1 MSLTSRFSAVD
12 KAILVSTGN
21 SLVVCGDT
29 TAVGVNTSDM
39 ITVSGTTTRDWAA
52 SGSKAQIS
60 ILPNSTILY
69 AELVWYSTV
78 KSFSASAQ
86 DVRSMQDDP
95 VMFITPSGNVT
106 VTPTIGET
114 FNGASGSID
123 RFRSV
128 NVTSIVQSSLGGWY
142 GVSGIPTSIPI
153 SGLSNTRAG
162 WTLVVVYRNASIVPQ
177 KITLS
182 TGIAPASEG
191 SILQNNVVGFLTSSQ
206 EDKLRGDIFM
216 AVANGEPLTGVQTVK
231 VGPSFANLST
241 IGNPVG
247 SPNPNPGT
255 APNNPYNSF
264 FTGQV
269 NICDPLNSN
278 VGLIDGSGT
287 NGSKNHDAFVPTQVL
302 GARNKWDI
310 TEVNISNTL
319 VPNQSQLAMQLN
331 ATGTTDGVQVVALG
345 TQVQADA
352 PNMISTLTAYDNDG
366 DGEYNIEVGNELSL
380 IAQIKNTGTVTA
392 NNVILSSILDSS
404 CSFIPNSL
412 KVNGIVQ
419 NGANIT
425 TGFNIGSLEAAG
437 VVNVIFTIRVNSLPS
452 NKILPVTVDYNYEF
466 ASSGTTVRNYDSTK
480 KMSIIV
486 QQGKLT
492 IAKSA
497 SKSAAIVGDIIEYT
511 IDITNIGTEKALDVF
526 FSDPVTKYCS
536 FKTGSVS
543 INGVINTSLDPN
555 SGFPLDDLKVSD
567 SVQIKFKATINS
579 IPPSDFINNS
589 SCVNFSYTFNQYE
602 DHLRR
607 TVTSNTTAI
616 EIQYTDII
624 GERSVDNEYP
634 NIGDQITCSLKLTNI
649 GNVTDTNIPVQETLM
664 TGTSFVEHSVK
675 IDGVSKPSL
684 DPFDGFTIDAIGAS
698 QSTTISYK
706 LLVESLDPRELIENI
721 AKVPFKYQISTD
733 NPVVET
739 EIDSN
744 KVTTKTNYVNINSHE
759 TVDKSNATIDNI
771 LYYSVDFTN
780 TGNIEAYNTVFS
792 SYVEAGTEL
801 VPNSVK
807 INGVSKPGYD
817 PTVGF
822 SVGSIYPNNTVN
834 VTFQTKV
841 KSVPSPN
848 IVYNK
853 SQLNYNYLPDPNGAH
868 IIATNT
874 SNTVQTQID
883 VASFTVV
890 KSVDKA
896 YAQVGEPLVYQT
908 VITNTGTMPLSTT
921 KFTDNISYYL
931 DFYPGTVY
939 VNGVNYASYDP
950 RVGFEL
956 GDLQPT
962 QSAVI
967 VFGTIISKLPP
978 TGVIMNASNFS
989 CSYKVTPDSPTIEK
1003 TQYSNEV
1010 ETDVL
1015 LGNLQISK
1023 SVSKNYATI
1032 GDTVRYS
1039 IDLSNNGNATVNNVF
1054 FTDIIES
1061 AGSFVTDSVN
1071 INSKNKPGL
1080 NPNTGFSLGSI
1091 VVGQVVNITFDVTVN
1106 SLPNPNVINNTANAT
1121 FSYLPDP
1128 NIPPVSKTVH
1138 SNTVTTTINTG
1149 SATLTKGVD
1158 KYYATVGDILTY
1170 TLVATNTGTTT
1181 LKNISLTD
1189 LIPSGATFNTGSVKV
1204 NDVVKASANPN
1215 NGFTIDDI
1223 VAGGNNTITFTATVT
1238 SVPTPNTIINSASMS
1253 YKYNINPNA
1262 SSISGTATS
1271 NNVTTTVNAVTVTNS
1286 KSVDLA
1292 YATIGDT
1299 LNYTSVI
1306 TNTGNTNI
1314 TNVIFKDILDSN
1326 IQLVADS
1333 VKINNQS
1340 KLGYDPNTGF
1350 SLSDIAP
1357 NTPVTITFKV
1367 TVKTVPSNGT
1377 VSNKSNVS
1385 YEYKIN
1391 PNEPVILGSKDSNTV
1406 TTAIKVGTLS
1416 VTKQAN
1422 RGYAIRGDEVKYSF
1436 VISNTGNTLLSNL
1449 RFQDIIQSEST
1460 FKAGSIVIGETN
1472 YPGLD
1477 LSAPIPLGNLD
1488 IGNNINLSFI
1498 VTVNAIPN
1506 NNIIT
1511 NQGSVSYAY
1520 YIDPNGSLKTK
1531 TVDST
1536 STTVTISEAILSST
1550 KTVDKDIAKIGDVLN
1565 FTVLLTNHGNVDAK
1579 GITFLDELDSN
1590 ISFDNGSVIIN
1601 DEPKTN
1607 LNPNTGFPL
1616 SDISSNLGTTVVK
1629 FSATVISR
1637 PSDNIVENS
1646 ATVDYNYLKGTEVV
1660 YVTDLKSN
1668 TTTTYI
1674 AAGELTLTKLVDKI
1688 YATVGDSLN
1697 YTINILNTGSVN
1709 ATNLNFK
1716 DLMPNATSFVTG
1728 TVVVN
1733 GVSKSDYDPTNGFS
1747 IPDLVPNQ
1755 SNIVSFTIHV
1765 DSLPLTGTVIN
1776 TATTKFKYKLTPT
1789 SLEEEHTATS
1799 NPVTTYINLGKLSIT
1814 KIVDK
1819 SYATIGDDLSYS
1831 ITIKNIGDVTCSHM
1845 FFQDLVASDA
1855 IFKAGSLYINGVNK
1869 DSTFNPNNGFALDN
1883 LEPYSLNSKTIT
1895 VAFIATVK
1903 SLPSDYMIYNT
1914 AEVNYQYNINPSN
1927 PNVSTQDLSNTV
1939 PTRINLG
1946 KVNVTKS
1953 VSKAYA
1959 TIGDTLTYTINIANA
1974 GNVDATN
1981 VNFRDVVPEGLSFV
1995 KGSVS
2000 IDNIPQPDYNPY
2012 ESFTL
2017 STISVGTTTVVKFNA
2032 IVTSLP
2038 SPSLVSNVANVIYS
2052 YRINPAGPDI
2062 IYQVNSN
2069 PATTQINKGE
2079 LTIIKQVDKGY
2090 ATVGDVLTYTMTV
2103 TNTGNVELNNVIF
2116 TDGLQSDV
2124 SFNEGT
2130 VIVGGNSQPTYDP
2143 TVGFSLGTLTT
2154 LASITVSFTVTVN
2167 NNPTRNSIINY
2178 ANGTFSYKVD
2188 PNGQLYNSTASSN
2201 TVSTIIV
2208 VSSMTANKTVDLAYA
2223 TISNILNYKIIVK
2236 NTGTAIITALNF
2248 IDTLSNGAT
2257 FVEGSV
2263 VVDGASKPLLN
2274 PINGFALSNLLVGA
2288 TTEVAFQVQVT
2299 SVPNPSQITN
2309 YAFVSGVYKINPAGA
2324 DHTVSTT
2331 SNTVS
2336 TQINLGSLTNTKSVD
2351 KMYAK
2356 VGDTITYTSQITNV
2370 GNVNAVTL
2378 EFHDVLQAELSYVS
2392 GSVRVNGVINPNLN
2406 PTVGMPLVNLA
2417 PGQTVTVAFDTVV
2430 NTLPVPPQVSNK
2442 SQIDF
2447 SYKIDPNASYLD
2459 KSVQSSTVTTQ
2470 VIKGQLTA
2478 TKVVDKSIATVGD
2491 VLTYTITIINTGNAI
2506 ANSVI
2511 FQDIPSTGATFKT
2524 GTVYVNG
2531 TNHSGYDPT
2540 SGFSL
2545 GDIGVGNQVT
2555 VSFQANVVSVPA
2567 SNKVTNQAVMNFNYL
2582 VDPKQPP
2589 VSTTSYSNT
2598 TTTNIALGSLSVTKI
2613 VDKKFATIGE
2623 TLTYTITI
2631 VNTGNID
2638 ATNVVFLDPT
2648 PANSVY
2654 VIGTVKVNGTSQPTY
2669 NPAAGF
2675 ALNTMKPGEIVVVVY
2690 NVKVI
2695 S

>member
-1 MSLTSRFSAVD
+1 MSLTNRFSAVD
-12 KAILVSTGN
+12 KAMLVSTGN

-39 ITVSGTTTRDWAA
+39 ITVTGTKTRDWTAA
-52 SGSKAQIS
+52 GSKAQIS
-60 ILPNSTILY
+60 ILPSSKILY

-78 KSFSASAQ
+78 KSFVPSSS
-86 DVRSMQDDP
+86 DFRSVQDDP
-95 VMFITPSGNVT
+95 VTFITPSGNVT
-106 VTPTIGET
+106 VTPTNGET
-114 FNGASGSID
+114 FNGNSGSID
-123 RFRSV
+123 RFRSLD
-128 NVTSIVQSSLGGWY
+128 VTSIVQNSLGGWY
-142 GVSGIPTSIPI
+142 GVSGIPTSIPS

-162 WTLVVVYRNASIVPQ
+162 WTLVVVYRNAAIVPQ

-182 TGIAPASEG
+182 TGIAPAKEG

-206 EDKLRGDIFM
+206 EDKLKGDIFM
-216 AVANGEPLTGVQTVK
+216 AVANGEPLTGIQTVK

-241 IGNPVG
+241 IGNIVG
-247 SPNPNPGT
+247 APNPNPGT
-255 APNNPYNSF
+255 SPNNPYNSF
-264 FTGQV
+264 FTGQINV
-269 NICDPLNSN
+269 CNPLSSN
-278 VGLIDGSGT
+278 MGLIDASGT
-287 NGSKNHDAFVPTQVL
+287 NGDKNHDAFVPTQVL

-310 TEVNISNTL
+310 TNVDISNTL

-352 PNMISTLTAYDNDG
+352 PNMISTLTSYDNDG

-380 IAQIKNTGTVTA
+380 VLQIKNTGTVTA
-392 NNVILSSILDSS
+392 NNVILASALDSC
-404 CSFIPNSL
+404 CSFVPNSI

-419 NGANIT
+419 SGADIT
-425 TGFNIGSLEAAG
+425 KGFNIGSLEAAG
-437 VVNVIFTIRVNSLPS
+437 AINIIFSVRINSLPS
-452 NKILPVTVDYNYEF
+452 SKTMPITVDYNYEF

-480 KMSIIV
+480 TISIIV
-486 QQGKLT
+486 QQGKLSIT
-492 IAKSA
+492 RSA
-497 SKSAAIVGDIIEYT
+497 SKLTAIVGDMVEYT
-511 IDITNIGTEKALDVF
+511 IGITNVGTEKALDVF
-526 FSDPVTKYCS
+526 FSDPITKYS
-536 FKTGSVS
+536 AFKTGTVS
-543 INGVINTSLDPN
+543 INGVVDSTLNPNTGFSLADINVN
-555 SGFPLDDLKVSD
+555 D
-567 SVQIKFKATINS
+567 SVEIKFKVTINS
-579 IPPSDFINNS
+579 IPPSNFINNY
-589 SCVNFSYTFNQYE
+589 SCVNFAYTFNQYE

-607 TVTSNTTAI
+607 TVTSNTTAV
-616 EIQYTDII
+616 EVQYTDII

-634 NIGDQITCSLKLTNI
+634 NIGEQITCTLKLTNI
-649 GNVTDTNIPVQETLM
+649 GNLTATNVAVQETLM
-664 TGTSFVEHSVK
+664 TGTSFVSESVK

-684 DPFDGFTIDAIGAS
+684 NPFDGFTIDTIGAN

-706 LLVESLDPRELIENI
+706 LLVNSLDPRQLIENI

-739 EIDSN
+739 EKDSN
-744 KVTTKTNYVNINSHE
+744 KVTTKTNYVNINSAE
-759 TVDKSNATIDNI
+759 TVDKSHATIDNI

-780 TGNIEAYNTVFS
+780 SGNIEAYNTVFS
-792 SYVEAGTEL
+792 AYIETGTEL
-801 VPNSVK
+801 VANSVK

-817 PTVGF
+817 PSVGF

-834 VTFQTKV
+834 VTFQAKV

-848 IVYNK
+848 VVYNTA
-853 SQLNYNYLPDPNGAH
+853 QLNYNYLPDPNGAH
-868 IIATNT
+868 IIATTT

-883 VASFTVV
+883 IASFTVV
-890 KSVDKA
+890 KTVDKA
-896 YAQVGEPLVYQT
+896 YAQVGDPLVYQT

-921 KFTDNISYYL
+921 KFIDNISYYL
-931 DFYPGTVY
+931 NFYPGTVY
-939 VNGVNYASYDP
+939 VNGVNYSSYDP
-950 RVGFEL
+950 RVGFGI

-967 VFGTIISKLPP
+967 VFAATIAKLPP
-978 TGVIMNASNFS
+978 TGVIMNASNFG

-1010 ETDVL
+1010 ETQVL
-1015 LGNLQISK
+1015 LGDLQISK
-1023 SVSKNYATI
+1023 SVSKNYAAI
-1032 GDTVRYS
+1032 GDTLRYS
-1039 IDLSNNGNATVNNVF
+1039 IDLSNTGNATVNNVF

-1061 AGSFVTDSVN
+1061 CGSFVTDSVN
-1071 INSKNKPGL
+1071 INSKNKSGL

-1091 VVGQVVNITFDVTVN
+1091 VVGQVVNITFDVTIN
-1106 SLPNPNVINNTANAT
+1106 SLPSPNVINNTGNVT

-1128 NIPPVSKTVH
+1128 NMPAVSKTIH

-1149 SATLTKGVD
+1149 SATLTKAVD
-1158 KYYATVGDILTY
+1158 KYYATVGDILSY

-1181 LKNISLTD
+1181 LKNINFTD

-1204 NDVVKASANPN
+1204 NDVVKADANPN
-1215 NGFTIDDI
+1215 NGFVLDDI
-1223 VAGGNNTITFTATVT
+1223 VAGGNSTITFTATVT
-1238 SVPTPNTIINSASMS
+1238 SVPTPNTIINSASIS

-1262 SSISGTATS
+1262 SSISGSATS
-1271 NNVTTTVNAVTVTNS
+1271 NNITTTVNAVTVTNT

-1314 TNVIFKDILDSN
+1314 NNVFFKDILDSN

-1333 VKINNQS
+1333 VKINTQS
-1340 KLGYDPNTGF
+1340 KPGYDPNTGF
-1350 SLSDIAP
+1350 SLTDIAP
-1357 NTPVTITFKV
+1357 NIPVTITFQA
-1367 TVKTVPSNGT
+1367 TVKTLPSSGILN
-1377 VSNKSNVS
+1377 NKSNVS

-1391 PNEPVILGSKDSNTV
+1391 PNNPVILGNKDSNTV
-1406 TTAIKVGTLS
+1406 TTAIKVGTLT
-1416 VTKQAN
+1416 VTKDAD
-1422 RGYAIRGDEVKYSF
+1422 RSYAITSDEIKYSF
-1436 VISNTGNTLLSNL
+1436 VISNTGNTILSNL
-1449 RFQDIIQSEST
+1449 RLQDLIQVEST
-1460 FKAGSIVIGETN
+1460 FKTGSIIIDGVNHPELDFTTPISLNSLAIG
-1472 YPGLD
+1472 
-1477 LSAPIPLGNLD
+1477 S
-1488 IGNNINLSFI
+1488 NINLSFK
-1498 VTVNAIPN
+1498 VTVNSIPGN
-1506 NNIIT
+1506 GKIT
-1511 NQGSVSYAY
+1511 NTGSLSYAY
-1520 YIDPNGSLKTK
+1520 YVDPNGSLKTN
-1531 TVDST
+1531 TVASNT
-1536 STTVTISEAILSST
+1536 TTVNVREAILSAT
-1550 KTVDKDIAKIGDVLN
+1550 KDVDKDTAKIGDVLN
-1565 FTVLLTNHGNVDAK
+1565 FTVTLKNHGNVDAK
-1579 GITFLDELDSN
+1579 GISFLDKLDSH
-1590 ISFDNGSVIIN
+1590 ISFDTGSVIIN
-1601 DEPKTN
+1601 DLPYSN
-1607 LNPNTGFPL
+1607 ANPNTGFPL
-1616 SDISSNLGTTVVK
+1616 DDIGGNLGTTVVK

-1637 PSDNIVENS
+1637 PSDNIVKNS
-1646 ATVDYNYLKGTEVV
+1646 ATAQYNYLKGTEVV

-1674 AAGELTLTKLVDKI
+1674 AVGELTLTKSVDKT
-1688 YATVGDSLN
+1688 YATVGDLLSYTVNVLN
-1697 YTINILNTGSVN
+1697 SGSVN
-1709 ATNLNFK
+1709 ATNLTFK
-1716 DLMPNATSFVTG
+1716 DLIPNEIAFLSG
-1728 TVVVN
+1728 TVIIN
-1733 GVSKSDYDPTNGFS
+1733 GVANTDYDPTVGFS
-1747 IPDLVPNQ
+1747 IPNLAPNQ
-1755 SNIVSFTIHV
+1755 SNIVSFLTQV
-1765 DSLPLTGTVIN
+1765 TSLPATGTVIN
-1776 TATTKFKYKLTPT
+1776 AATTKFKYKLTPT
-1789 SLEEEHTATS
+1789 SLEEERTATS
-1799 NPVTTYINLGKLSIT
+1799 NPVTTYINLGKLSIIKT
-1814 KIVDK
+1814 VDK
-1819 SYATIGDDLSYS
+1819 SYATIGDELNYS

-1845 FFQDLVASDA
+1845 FFQDLVYSDA

-1869 DSTFNPNNGFALDN
+1869 DSSFNPNNGFALDD
-1883 LEPYSLNSKTIT
+1883 LEPYSINSKSIT
-1895 VAFIATVK
+1895 VNFIATVK
-1903 SLPSDYMIYNT
+1903 SLPSSYMIYNT

-1927 PNVSTQDLSNTV
+1927 PNVSTQDSSNTV

-1946 KVNVTKS
+1946 KLNVTKA

-1981 VNFRDVVPEGLSFV
+1981 VNFRDVVPEGLSFE
-1995 KGSVS
+1995 KGSVI

-2017 STISVGTTTVVKFNA
+2017 STVAVGTTTVVKFNA
-2032 IVTSLP
+2032 IVSSLP
-2038 SPSLVSNVANVIYS
+2038 SPSLVSNIANVIFN

-2062 IYQVNSN
+2062 VYQVNSN

-2079 LTIIKQVDKGY
+2079 LTITKQVDKGY

-2130 VIVGGNSQPTYDP
+2130 VIVGGNSQPTYNP
-2143 TVGFSLGTLTT
+2143 TVGFNLGTLAT

-2167 NNPTRNSIINY
+2167 NNPTRNSVINY
-2178 ANGTFSYKVD
+2178 ASGTFSYKVD
-2188 PNGQLYNSTASSN
+2188 PNGQVYNSTATSN

-2223 TISNILNYKIIVK
+2223 TITDILNYTITVK
-2236 NTGTAIITALNF
+2236 NTGTAIITGVNF

-2257 FVEGSV
+2257 FVDGSV
-2263 VVDGASKPLLN
+2263 IVDGASKPLLN
-2274 PINGFALSNLLVGA
+2274 PINGFDLSTLLVGA
-2288 TTEVAFQVQVT
+2288 TREIKFQVKVT
-2299 SVPNPSQITN
+2299 SIPSPSQVTN
-2309 YAFVSGVYKINPAGA
+2309 YAFASGVYKIDPVGPNY
-2324 DHTVSTT
+2324 TVSTT

-2336 TQINLGSLTNTKSVD
+2336 TQINLGSLTNTKSAD

-2378 EFHDVLQAELSYVS
+2378 EFHDVLQTELSYVS
-2392 GSVRVNGVINPNLN
+2392 GSVRINGVVNPNLN
-2406 PTVGMPLVNLA
+2406 PTLGMPLANLA
-2417 PGQTVTVAFDTVV
+2417 PGQSVTVAFDTTV
-2430 NTLPVPPQVSNK
+2430 NTLPVPPQVRNK

-2459 KSVQSSTVTTQ
+2459 KSVQSDTVTTQ
-2470 VIKGQLTA
+2470 IVKGQLTA
-2478 TKVVDKSIATVGD
+2478 TKAVDKTIATVGD
-2491 VLTYTITIINTGNAI
+2491 VLTYTITIVNTGNAI
-2506 ANSVI
+2506 ANSVM
-2511 FQDIPSTGATFKT
+2511 FQDTPSTGATFKT

-2531 TNHSGYDPT
+2531 SNNTSYDPT
-2540 SGFSL
+2540 VGFSL
-2545 GDIGVGNQVT
+2545 GDIGIGNQVT

-2598 TTTNIALGSLSVTKI
+2598 TTTNIALGSLSVTKV

-2654 VIGTVKVNGTSQPTY
+2654 VIGTVKINGTSQPTY

-2675 ALNTMKPGEIVVVVY
+2675 ALNTMKPGEIIVVVY

-2695 S
+2695 N